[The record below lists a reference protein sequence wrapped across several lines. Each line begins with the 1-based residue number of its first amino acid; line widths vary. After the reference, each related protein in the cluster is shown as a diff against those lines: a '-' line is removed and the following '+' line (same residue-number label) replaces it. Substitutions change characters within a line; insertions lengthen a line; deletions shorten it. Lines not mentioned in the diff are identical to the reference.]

1 MARQQ
6 NSPVLV
12 KLKLRE
18 RLEEFSLVDHLCGGL
33 AVLVKLLATPPIFFF
48 ELQ

>member
-18 RLEEFSLVDHLCGGL
+18 RLEEFSLVDHLGGGL
-33 AVLVKLLATPPIFFF
+33 AVLVQLLTTPPIFFF
-48 ELQ
+48 EL